1 MMNVGSIVRLDE
13 ARTYLGSLCREVYIT
28 YAKPTRWSIPAG
40 RYAYMY
46 FQGSLSGLRSFY
58 SAFLKAL
65 DDDGLVPEGD
75 IYEELTISSLSSRD
89 ESEHVTKLMVRLE
102 DSSEDK

>member
-1 MMNVGSIVRLDE
+1 
-13 ARTYLGSLCREVYIT
+13 
-28 YAKPTRWSIPAG
+28 
-40 RYAYMY
+40 MY

-58 SAFLKAL
+58 SAFLNAL

-102 DSSEDK
+102 DPTEDK